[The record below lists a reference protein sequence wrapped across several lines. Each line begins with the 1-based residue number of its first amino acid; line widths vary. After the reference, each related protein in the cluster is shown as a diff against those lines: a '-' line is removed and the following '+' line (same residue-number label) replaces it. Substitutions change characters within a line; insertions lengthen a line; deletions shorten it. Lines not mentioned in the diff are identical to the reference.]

1 MISTFSCFLRSIY
14 WWYSSPFSSTNN
26 CISGFATKTKI
37 LSEMALTIKSSA
49 LTGRIVPFFISSCS
63 DRSSRLIAN
72 RKLGNKVLRQIS
84 FPHSLVRISLYINK
98 GSSGLAVKRSKC
110 ASMKHFIFSKKR
122 QWLIYTRKKCIGQLP
137 GFFFKYFVEQILF
150 CTEIIMQ
157 HGMGYTSLLS
167 YFCCFASGESSSKYF
182 LQLSYDC
189 SVLLV
194 SSFILSFLFNRI
206 VSKRK
211 CIRNYWKQQTDE
223 IKKCAFC
230 SYEMFFSRKA
240 NLFFEAG

>member
-110 ASMKHFIFSKKR
+110 ASMKHFIFSKKGSDSS
-122 QWLIYTRKKCIGQLP
+122 TRERNVSASCLVFSSNTLLNRFSLYGNNNAAW
-137 GFFFKYFVEQILF
+137 
-150 CTEIIMQ
+150 
-157 HGMGYTSLLS
+157 HGLH
-167 YFCCFASGESSSKYF
+167 
-182 LQLSYDC
+182 QPP
-189 SVLLV
+189 
-194 SSFILSFLFNRI
+194 
-206 VSKRK
+206 
-211 CIRNYWKQQTDE
+211 
-223 IKKCAFC
+223 
-230 SYEMFFSRKA
+230 
-240 NLFFEAG
+240 

>member
-98 GSSGLAVKRSKC
+98 GSSGLAV
-110 ASMKHFIFSKKR
+110 
-122 QWLIYTRKKCIGQLP
+122 
-137 GFFFKYFVEQILF
+137 
-150 CTEIIMQ
+150 
-157 HGMGYTSLLS
+157 
-167 YFCCFASGESSSKYF
+167 
-182 LQLSYDC
+182 
-189 SVLLV
+189 
-194 SSFILSFLFNRI
+194 LFNRI

-211 CIRNYWKQQTDE
+211 CIRNHWKQQTDE
-223 IKKCAFC
+223 IKNVLSVLMKCFFQGKLISFLRQVKAFL
-230 SYEMFFSRKA
+230 SVVFYLHRLWS
-240 NLFFEAG
+240 

>member
-110 ASMKHFIFSKKR
+110 ASMKHFIFSKKAVTHLHEKEMYR
-122 QWLIYTRKKCIGQLP
+122 PVAW
-137 GFFFKYFVEQILF
+137 FFFKYFVEQILF

-167 YFCCFASGESSSKYF
+167 YFCCLASGESF
-182 LQLSYDC
+182 LKEFFF
-189 SVLLV
+189 
-194 SSFILSFLFNRI
+194 SSF
-206 VSKRK
+206 
-211 CIRNYWKQQTDE
+211 
-223 IKKCAFC
+223 
-230 SYEMFFSRKA
+230 
-240 NLFFEAG
+240 

>member
-110 ASMKHFIFSKKR
+110 ASMKHFIFSKKAVTHLHEKEMYR
-122 QWLIYTRKKCIGQLP
+122 PVAWLFL
-137 GFFFKYFVEQILF
+137 QILCWTDSL

-167 YFCCFASGESSSKYF
+167 YFCCLASGESF
-182 LQLSYDC
+182 LRNSFSAAFSMDC

-194 SSFILSFLFNRI
+194 SSFILSFCLTGLLVN
-206 VSKRK
+206 
-211 CIRNYWKQQTDE
+211 
-223 IKKCAFC
+223 
-230 SYEMFFSRKA
+230 A
-240 NLFFEAG
+240 NV

>member
-49 LTGRIVPFFISSCS
+49 LTGRTVPFFISSCS

-98 GSSGLAVKRSKC
+98 GSSGLAV
-110 ASMKHFIFSKKR
+110 
-122 QWLIYTRKKCIGQLP
+122 
-137 GFFFKYFVEQILF
+137 
-150 CTEIIMQ
+150 
-157 HGMGYTSLLS
+157 
-167 YFCCFASGESSSKYF
+167 
-182 LQLSYDC
+182 
-189 SVLLV
+189 
-194 SSFILSFLFNRI
+194 LFNRI

-211 CIRNYWKQQTDE
+211 CIRNHWKQQTDE
-223 IKKCAFC
+223 IKNVLSVLMKCFFQGKLISFLRQVKAFL
-230 SYEMFFSRKA
+230 SVVFYLHRLWS
-240 NLFFEAG
+240 

>member
-98 GSSGLAVKRSKC
+98 GSSGLAV
-110 ASMKHFIFSKKR
+110 
-122 QWLIYTRKKCIGQLP
+122 
-137 GFFFKYFVEQILF
+137 
-150 CTEIIMQ
+150 
-157 HGMGYTSLLS
+157 
-167 YFCCFASGESSSKYF
+167 
-182 LQLSYDC
+182 
-189 SVLLV
+189 
-194 SSFILSFLFNRI
+194 LFNRI

-211 CIRNYWKQQTDE
+211 CIRNHWKQQTDE
-223 IKKCAFC
+223 IKNVLSVLMKCFFQGKLISFLRQVKAFLSVVFC
-230 SYEMFFSRKA
+230 LHRLWS
-240 NLFFEAG
+240 

>member
-49 LTGRIVPFFISSCS
+49 LTGRTVPFFISSCS

-110 ASMKHFIFSKKR
+110 ASMKHFIFSKKGNDSS
-122 QWLIYTRKKCIGQLP
+122 TRERNVSASCLA
-137 GFFFKYFVEQILF
+137 FSSNTLLNRFSFV
-150 CTEIIMQ
+150 
-157 HGMGYTSLLS
+157 
-167 YFCCFASGESSSKYF
+167 
-182 LQLSYDC
+182 
-189 SVLLV
+189 
-194 SSFILSFLFNRI
+194 
-206 VSKRK
+206 RK
-211 CIRNYWKQQTDE
+211 
-223 IKKCAFC
+223 
-230 SYEMFFSRKA
+230 
-240 NLFFEAG
+240 